1 MTEELA
7 EKYKRKRINE
17 LVNHY
22 VSKWEDE
29 QYLPKDWKDM
39 RDFADYIVSMMF
51 LISEQSGGKL
61 V

>member
-1 MTEELA
+1 MTNEE
-7 EKYKRKRINE
+7 YKRKRINE
-17 LVNHY
+17 LVDHY
-22 VSKWEDE
+22 VSKWEYE
-29 QYLPKDWKDM
+29 QRLPKDWKDM